1 MSANLTAKYLWE
13 VNALAQTR
21 SGLSLEE
28 LNQQWVNSYL
38 YDDKDIPRKT
48 WWEHRKQI
56 GTQFGINIVY
66 NKQTN
71 RYYIQSKEEINH
83 PALQEWLL
91 NNFAISHMLE
101 QGKNPNSG

>member
-1 MSANLTAKYLWE
+1 MSANLIAKYLWE

-56 GTQFGINIVY
+56 EIQFGINIEY
-66 NKQTN
+66 NQ
-71 RYYIQSKEEINH
+71 
-83 PALQEWLL
+83 PLL
-91 NNFAISHMLE
+91 YSVERRNQPSCPTRMVA
-101 QGKNPNSG
+101 Q